1 MTKKDKATLVEG
13 LKRICADVA
22 LLASLFE
29 DEEAWAGGP
38 EGTGQAGPVGPRGR
52 GKPAHLLDGPVCPV
66 PDGPTDAQLR
76 GLPDPSTP
84 DTSPIPSKL
93 YTYEETRAIL
103 AEKSRS
109 GFRSEVKSILT
120 AHGISQLSDVKDP
133 NIFAAIVAEAEAIR
147 ID

>member
-1 MTKKDKATLVEG
+1 MTKKDKATLVEA

-38 EGTGQAGPVGPRGR
+38 EGTGQAGPG
-52 GKPAHLLDGPVCPV
+52 GPVGTEEA
-66 PDGPTDAQLR
+66 GPIRMGRLAPSPS

>member
-1 MTKKDKATLVEG
+1 MTKKDKSTLVEA

-22 LLASLFE
+22 VLASLFE
-29 DEEAWAGGP
+29 DEGAWHGGP
-38 EGTGQAGPVGPRGR
+38 EGTGQTGPL
-52 GKPAHLLDGPVCPV
+52 KNGPVCPV

-120 AHGISQLSDVKDP
+120 AHGLSQLSDVKDP
-133 NIFAAIVAEAEAIR
+133 NVFAAIVAEAEAIN

>member
-29 DEEAWAGGP
+29 DEEAWHGGP
-38 EGTGQAGPVGPRGR
+38 EETGQAGPG
-52 GKPAHLLDGPVCPV
+52 GPVGTEEA
-66 PDGPTDAQLR
+66 GPIRMGRLAPSPS

-133 NIFAAIVAEAEAIR
+133 NVFAAIVAEAEAIR

>member
-1 MTKKDKATLVEG
+1 MTNKDKATLVES
-13 LKRICADVA
+13 LKRICADLAV
-22 LLASLFE
+22 LASLFE

-38 EGTGQAGPVGPRGR
+38 EGTGQTGP
-52 GKPAHLLDGPVCPV
+52 LNNGPVCPV
-66 PDGPTDAQLR
+66 PDGPSDVQLR
-76 GLPDPSTP
+76 DYPLPACPTAS
-84 DTSPIPSKL
+84 SKV

-133 NIFAAIVAEAEAIR
+133 NVFAAIVAEAEAIR

>member
-29 DEEAWAGGP
+29 DEGAWAGGP
-38 EGTGQAGPVGPRGR
+38 EGTGQTGPGGPVGT
-52 GKPAHLLDGPVCPV
+52 GPVGTEEA
-66 PDGPTDAQLR
+66 GPIRMGRLAPSPS

-133 NIFAAIVAEAEAIR
+133 NVFAAIVAEAEAIR